1 VCIVAPLIFPACFGN
16 THHRY
21 LRVAMTAIF
30 SCAAL
35 SGLSM
40 GLLIASAHFKHQD
53 PYGFLD
59 ISSVPA
65 PKNLWSA

>member
-1 VCIVAPLIFPACFGN
+1 
-16 THHRY
+16 
-21 LRVAMTAIF
+21 MTAIF